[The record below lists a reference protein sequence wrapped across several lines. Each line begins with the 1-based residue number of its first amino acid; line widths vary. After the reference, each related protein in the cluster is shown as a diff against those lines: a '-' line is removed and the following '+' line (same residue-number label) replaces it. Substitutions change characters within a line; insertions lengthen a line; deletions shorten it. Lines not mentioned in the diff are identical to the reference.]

1 MKINH
6 CISIKCVSLF
16 ASAEIKKTVAYTKAQ
31 YMCKYPVS
39 LAGDCCAPDAI
50 WLI

>member
-16 ASAEIKKTVAYTKAQ
+16 ASAEIKKLLHMQKRNT
-31 YMCKYPVS
+31 
-39 LAGDCCAPDAI
+39 CASIRYHLLVTAAR
-50 WLI
+50 LM

>member
-1 MKINH
+1 MCFSV
-6 CISIKCVSLF
+6 CIGGN
-16 ASAEIKKTVAYTKAQ
+16 KKTVAYAKAQ